1 MEGLSSTGLPRLV
14 SSLTIGSYRGKEEE
28 REKDRAEKGQE
39 KKRDG
44 CVRHVGDG

>member
-1 MEGLSSTGLPRLV
+1 MAAAF

-44 CVRHVGDG
+44 CVRHVGDGESEAA